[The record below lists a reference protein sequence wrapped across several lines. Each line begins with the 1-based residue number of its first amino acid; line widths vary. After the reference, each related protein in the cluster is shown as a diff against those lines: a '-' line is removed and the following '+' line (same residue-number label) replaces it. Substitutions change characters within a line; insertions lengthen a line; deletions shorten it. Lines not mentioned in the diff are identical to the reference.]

1 MKTEKI
7 VILQSNKNLAY
18 SIVSPSECGLWPV
31 SVSDAAATWEGLPCS
46 VDYYLATAPA
56 GSAERRHA

>member
-7 VILQSNKNLAY
+7 VILESNKDRAY

-31 SVSDAAATWEGLPCS
+31 SASSTAATWEGGIAGIA
-46 VDYYLATAPA
+46 YYMATAPA
-56 GSAERRHA
+56 GSAERSKR